1 MFTIPENAVT
11 ATIHTDDATQPFYA
25 IPFRMSPVK
34 THIPK
39 GSTLIVLGRDEG
51 SEWLEGVVIL
61 DKALVHG
68 WIPVSAGRNLMAH
81 GEMIHPRKLPTSDYA
96 YNSVREMYDATRYQK
111 TLRGYAGVRVFFR
124 FVVIFGLIA
133 TVIGGVA
140 GVLFIQEASDI
151 LSKFIIG
158 AGMGAAI
165 GFSIGWIPA
174 FIPMVR
180 DEKFQIAD
188 VYFKSLETIRKAKKR
203 NVTPLESQADLE
215 KAVTTMAERIK

>member
-11 ATIHTDDATQPFYA
+11 ATIHTDDANQPFHA
-25 IPFRMSPVK
+25 IPFSMSPVK
-34 THIPK
+34 TRIPK
-39 GSTLIVLGRDEG
+39 GTTLIVLGRDAS

-61 DKALVHG
+61 EKTLVHG
-68 WIPVSAGRNLMAH
+68 WVPARAGRNLMAQ
-81 GEMIHPRKLPTSDYA
+81 GQMIHPRKLPDSDYA

-111 TLRGYAGVRVFFR
+111 TLRGYAGIRVFFR

-133 TVIGGVA
+133 TILGGV
-140 GVLFIQEASDI
+140 GGILFIQENSDI
-151 LSKFIIG
+151 FSKMLIG

-165 GFSIGWIPA
+165 GFGIGWIPA
-174 FIPMVR
+174 FIPMAR

-203 NVTPLESQADLE
+203 NVTPLETQADLE
-215 KAVTTMAERIK
+215 KATTAVAGQVK

>member
-25 IPFRMSPVK
+25 IPFKMSPVK

-39 GSTLIVLGRDEG
+39 GTTLIVLGRDEG
-51 SEWLEGVVIL
+51 SDWLEGVVIV
-61 DKALVHG
+61 DKSLVHG
-68 WIPVSAGRNLMAH
+68 WIPVSAGRNLMAR
-81 GEMIHPRKLPTSDYA
+81 GEMIHPRKLPASDYA

-111 TLRGYAGVRVFFR
+111 TIRGYAGIRVFFR

-151 LSKFIIG
+151 ISKFLIG
-158 AGMGAAI
+158 AGLGAAI
-165 GFSIGWIPA
+165 GFGIGWIPA
-174 FIPMVR
+174 FIPMAR
-180 DEKFQIAD
+180 DPKFQIAD

-203 NVTPLESQADLE
+203 NVTPLDSQADLE
-215 KAVTTMAERIK
+215 KAVTAMAGQIK